1 MLGYKP
7 FFCMLG

>member
-7 FFCMLG
+7 FFCMLD